1 MNGIE
6 GQEDDYKRRELQP
19 HWVPGG
25 DHESTDER
33 VNEPTSEQT
42 NKRTSCNI
50 EADESTPSYR
60 RTPVVG
66 WSTLIN
72 PWAKGRKLFFYLY
85 TYSMVTVYV
94 ACGVLIP
101 CPGYPRSAVCRF
113 RNRRKLHCWTIG
125 TMRSQRCRQLNV
137 HDIRRKG
144 K

>member
-33 VNEPTSEQT
+33 VNNEPTNE
-42 NKRTSCNI
+42 RTSCNV

-66 WSTLIN
+66 
-72 PWAKGRKLFFYLY
+72 
-85 TYSMVTVYV
+85 
-94 ACGVLIP
+94 
-101 CPGYPRSAVCRF
+101 
-113 RNRRKLHCWTIG
+113 
-125 TMRSQRCRQLNV
+125 
-137 HDIRRKG
+137 
-144 K
+144 